1 MLSLLIVCISSRS
14 IKRQIYFQPSFREK
28 IKRYFLGLLINFLLS
43 VLMRIERNA
52 NFLAVNMDYIFDEGV
67 KPLIWFL
74 ASRPDAS
81 VTD

>member
-28 IKRYFLGLLINFLLS
+28 IKRYFLGLLINSLLS

-67 KPLIWFL
+67 KSLIWFL